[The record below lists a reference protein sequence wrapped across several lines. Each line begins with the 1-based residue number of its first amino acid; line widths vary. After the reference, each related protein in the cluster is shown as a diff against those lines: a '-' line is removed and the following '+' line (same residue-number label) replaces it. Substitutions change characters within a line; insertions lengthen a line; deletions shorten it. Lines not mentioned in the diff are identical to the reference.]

1 MKWSHLF
8 CCWYCWID
16 GIMCYLQSYEQILF
30 FQFLT
35 NNSYKQI
42 VFQISQ
48 HPKCYISTDKHFL
61 ICILTWVWVSLI
73 SRIKEAC
80 ISLLVKIKYKYGF
93 RWKEESKNR
102 GIPGG
107 FVFFFNHLQVTHSKL
122 SSSSLRK
129 YYSIRLHTQVRL
141 LFTKGR
147 EWAVQHR

>member
-1 MKWSHLF
+1 MFLTVNKLIYLTGTSWIPRMKWSHLF

-107 FVFFFNHLQVTHSKL
+107 FVFFSIISKWL
-122 SSSSLRK
+122 ILN
-129 YYSIRLHTQVRL
+129 YPLHRWENIIL
-141 LFTKGR
+141 
-147 EWAVQHR
+147 